1 MSSNY
6 AIGIDVGGTSIKY
19 GLADKSGR
27 LLYSS
32 ALPADAVSSELD
44 VIRLIARAVSE
55 CVEHAGG
62 KQAVTGIGIGFPG
75 IVENNEVH
83 GGADNLP
90 GFDHVALG
98 DVVSAATGL
107 PVVADNDANMMAR
120 GELMYGAALGC
131 TDAVFLTVG
140 TGIGGSLAINGE
152 LYGGYRNHGTELGH
166 IIIKHHGRR
175 CTCGGSGC
183 LEAYASVSA
192 LIRDYTRLR
201 PAAGNADG
209 KYIISRYLAG
219 EDDALQVMQKHFEYM
234 ASGVISF
241 INIFSP
247 QKIVLGGGI
256 TEAGGFYAGRI
267 KENVLK
273 TVMPATAMNTVLVRA
288 ALGNNA
294 GILGSA
300 GSVFSKLQ

>member
-1 MSSNY
+1 MSSKY
-6 AIGIDVGGTSIKY
+6 AIGIDVGGTSVKY
-19 GLADKSGR
+19 GLADESGE

-32 ALPADAVSSELD
+32 ALPAAAVSSELD
-44 VIRLIARAVSE
+44 MIRLISRAVSH
-55 CVEHAGG
+55 CIDYAGR
-62 KQAVTGIGIGFPG
+62 KQAVSGIGIGFPG

-90 GFDHVALG
+90 GFEQFALG
-98 DVVSAATGL
+98 EVVSAATGL

-120 GELMYGAALGC
+120 GELMYGAAHGC

-140 TGIGGSLAINGE
+140 TGIGGSLVINGE
-152 LYGGYRNHGTELGH
+152 LYGGYRSRGTELGH
-166 IIIKHHGRR
+166 IVIRHHGRR

-192 LIRDYTRLR
+192 LVRDYTGHRQ
-201 PAAGNADG
+201 AAGSVDG

-219 EDDALQVMQKHFEYM
+219 ETYAQQIMQKHFEYM

-256 TEAGGFYAGRI
+256 TEAGDFYAGKI

-273 TVMPATAMNTVLVRA
+273 TVMPATVVNTVLVRA

-294 GILGSA
+294 GVLGAA
-300 GSVFSKLQ
+300 GSVFAKL